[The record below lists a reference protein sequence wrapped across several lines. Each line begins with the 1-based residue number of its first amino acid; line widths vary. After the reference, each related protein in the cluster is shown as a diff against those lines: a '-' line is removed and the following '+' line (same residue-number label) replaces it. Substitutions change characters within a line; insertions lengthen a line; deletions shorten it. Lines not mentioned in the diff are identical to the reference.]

1 MNCKATLVRYSVQ
14 WDSKKVVSK
23 ISFITFGNRG
33 QFSTHFLRMHQIDSV
48 TKVQEYYEYFSS
60 TTIIHAKLSKKCNLC
75 SDLVQLMS
83 RVKIMLFTWIRKI
96 FMTLHF
102 ISSSFYLLLLLW
114 QKEIIQNIWLLK
126 DIKKYDKLPKTFSVD
141 KIPCQLSI
149 KPFMS
154 KVSNGEKRVS
164 IFHLEACKKVH
175 FVISMRE

>member
-1 MNCKATLVRYSVQ
+1 M
-14 WDSKKVVSK
+14 VVSK

-48 TKVQEYYEYFSS
+48 TKVQEYYEYFLS

-102 ISSSFYLLLLLW
+102 ISSSFIFHSSYG
-114 QKEIIQNIWLLK
+114 KKKSFKIWLLK
-126 DIKKYDKLPKTFSVD
+126 DIKKYDKLPKTFSID

>member
-1 MNCKATLVRYSVQ
+1 M
-14 WDSKKVVSK
+14 VVSK

-48 TKVQEYYEYFSS
+48 TLTRAQEYYEYYFS

-102 ISSSFYLLLLLW
+102 ISSSFYLPAMFQALIFQERDARGDLKAHR
-114 QKEIIQNIWLLK
+114 QVQSPPATPPMSPKMEVNIVKHPTRANLIGGKGL
-126 DIKKYDKLPKTFSVD
+126 FVD
-141 KIPCQLSI
+141 MHTKQ
-149 KPFMS
+149 
-154 KVSNGEKRVS
+154 
-164 IFHLEACKKVH
+164 
-175 FVISMRE
+175 